1 MTDKWIRL
9 YNALF
14 ITLQNITRNAAPPTF
29 KFSVSRYTKGKGAV
43 DTNCRSVPCV
53 KKVGEAGACYSNAS
67 PHSTVINFYRPP
79 KIRPR
84 NSDSLRPTFYV
95 AEHFQV
101 SFAET

>member
-9 YNALF
+9 YNCA
-14 ITLQNITRNAAPPTF
+14 IYHATEHNQERCTAYVQN
-29 KFSVSRYTKGKGAV
+29 SVSRYTKGKGAV
-43 DTNCRSVPCV
+43 DTRCRSVPCV

-101 SFAET
+101 SFAEN